1 MASKI
6 TICVAL
12 MCVHATA
19 RGDEATLDL
28 VRREYPKALAELE
41 SRYAHCRGAGEIRDR
56 YFDDKGVVVPNI
68 GNHRRVE
75 FAVAGSSRRADWRA
89 ITETRAG
96 SPYRIVAVKNA
107 TYDFLLEQ
115 ASKDGPLLVEGV
127 GAGGESDQITFIEK
141 LLSRFVEAPFRF
153 ETVRISELLRMED
166 VDLVDAVKEAVDGRE
181 LMRIEFTKK
190 GKHPKLKPG
199 HVFPGTLWV
208 SPDEGWVL
216 RKYEFRQALDPDPK
230 YVKRCAVEYD
240 RGADGALHVKSAR
253 YTHASY
259 DYDYK
264 MEEFSFTSAPAREFT
279 FAFYGLPDIAR
290 APERRRGLETYH
302 IFLAVGAV
310 LLAAAIG
317 LRYYGPRLFRRREG
331 ER

>member
-6 TICVAL
+6 AICVSL
-12 MCVHATA
+12 IFVHVTA

-28 VRREYPKALAELE
+28 VRREYPKALSELE
-41 SRYAHCRGAGEIRDR
+41 SRYAHCRGAGEIRER

-75 FAVAGSSRRADWRA
+75 FAVSGSSRRADWRA

-127 GAGGESDQITFIEK
+127 GAGGDSDQITFIER

-153 ETVRISELLRMED
+153 ETARISEFLRMEG
-166 VDLVDAVKEAVDGRE
+166 VKLVNAMKETVDGRE

-190 GKHPKLKPG
+190 AKHPKLKPG
-199 HVFPGTLWV
+199 YVYPGILWV

-216 RKYEFRQALDPDPK
+216 RKYEFHQALDPDPK
-230 YVKRCAVEYD
+230 YVARGAVEYE
-240 RGADGALHVKSAR
+240 RGADGTLHVKSVR
-253 YTHASY
+253 NTHASY
-259 DYDYK
+259 DYEFKIED
-264 MEEFSFTSAPAREFT
+264 FSFTDSPAREFT
-279 FAFYGLPDIAR
+279 FGFHGLPDIAR
-290 APERRRGLETYH
+290 PPGKAPPSRGVSH
-302 IFLAVGAV
+302 PPDGGVV
-310 LLAAAIG
+310 V
-317 LRYYGPRLFRRREG
+317 PRS
-331 ER
+331 